1 MPRRSGWRTAGTGAG
16 PGRTRSRPCSPRSTC
31 EAATGSSSTSGAS
44 LDGVPVLS
52 PRETLEPAWGRR
64 NGWTVRADALEAIGL
79 PTLAED
85 LERLPR
91 SAFLDVELKDDPGR
105 GAVDALA
112 AGRGALLRNAVV
124 SSFRPGTL
132 ERVAGL
138 APAWP
143 RWLNTR
149 DLEPATV
156 ATAAA
161 LGCRGISVL
170 WSAIDEPGLR
180 RARAA
185 DLDLAAWTV
194 RRRPTYRRLA
204 RLGGGGDLRR
214 GRRARRLTPSGSPS
228 ALGATSRLAGDPA
241 VSSPREVDQAWR
253 IARISSSSGRH
264 DRRVGVGLRR
274 VGRDRTGR
282 RPRARPRGPRRVV
295 ARGRHRARPGRHA
308 GDRRPRTVV
317 DRLLSRPG
325 GAHTAPIPAFA
336 SSAT

>member
-1 MPRRSGWRTAGTGAG
+1 MPTLRLAHRGDWRRARENTIPALL
-16 PGRTRSRPCSPRSTC
+16 
-31 EAATGSSSTSGAS
+31 AALDVRGCDGVEFDVRAS

-52 PRETLEPAWGRR
+52 HDETLERVWGRPER
-64 NGWTVRADALEAIGL
+64 VDQLRADALEAIGL
-79 PTLAED
+79 PTLAEV

-105 GAVDALA
+105 GAVEALA
-112 AGRGALLRNAVV
+112 AGRGAVLRNAVV

-156 ATAAA
+156 AMAAA
-161 LGCRGISVL
+161 LGCRGIWVL

-204 RLGGGGDLRR
+204 RLGAVAIAVEG
-214 GRRARRLTPSGSPS
+214 A
-228 ALGATSRLAGDPA
+228 ALDG
-241 VSSPREVDQAWR
+241 
-253 IARISSSSGRH
+253 
-264 DRRVGVGLRR
+264 
-274 VGRDRTGR
+274 
-282 RPRARPRGPRRVV
+282 
-295 ARGRHRARPGRHA
+295 
-308 GDRRPRTVV
+308 
-317 DRLLSRPG
+317 
-325 GAHTAPIPAFA
+325 
-336 SSAT
+336 

>member
-1 MPRRSGWRTAGTGAG
+1 VPTIKVAHRGDWRQARENTIPALL
-16 PGRTRSRPCSPRSTC
+16 
-31 EAATGSSSTSGAS
+31 AALEVRGCDGVEFDVRAS

-52 PRETLEPAWGRR
+52 HDETLERVWGRPER
-64 NGWTVRADALEAIGL
+64 VDQLRADALEAIGL
-79 PTLAED
+79 PTLAEV

-105 GAVDALA
+105 GAVEALA

-170 WSAIDEPGLR
+170 WSAIDDPGLR

-204 RLGGGGDLRR
+204 RLGAVAICVEG
-214 GRRARRLTPSGSPS
+214 A
-228 ALGATSRLAGDPA
+228 ALDG
-241 VSSPREVDQAWR
+241 
-253 IARISSSSGRH
+253 
-264 DRRVGVGLRR
+264 
-274 VGRDRTGR
+274 
-282 RPRARPRGPRRVV
+282 
-295 ARGRHRARPGRHA
+295 
-308 GDRRPRTVV
+308 
-317 DRLLSRPG
+317 
-325 GAHTAPIPAFA
+325 
-336 SSAT
+336 